1 MIDYTSA
8 ANIEGVKRRATLPD
22 NAAALYPD
30 DIICKILTAELHS
43 VIVPLLMSV
52 REDYLLHN
60 SDQDIVSGTNSYEI
74 PSRAVGQKL
83 KDVVLV
89 NSDGRESGI
98 SRIDTGN
105 IKDEPLSGSV
115 VSDRGFYFEDDRV
128 VLYPDGASFTQYDL
142 RMKYFRRPNNIIET
156 SSAGKITAINTGSK
170 IVTLDNLP
178 AAWTTATTFDF
189 IKGTPGFKSR
199 ADDKAITS
207 LSTVSKTLTFTDS
220 LPDGLIVGDWVA
232 ESGFSPIAQIPYD
245 VHNLLEQRAAVKV
258 LEEMGDSG
266 IKGAADVYKDMVD
279 RFMVLVTPRADG
291 SHKKIVSKNPLFGGG
306 SSSRRPPWW

>member
-30 DIICKILTAELHS
+30 DVICKLLTAELHS

-52 REDYLLHN
+52 REDYFLHY

-89 NSDGRESGI
+89 NSSGQESGI
-98 SRIDTGN
+98 ARIEPNN
-105 IKDEPLSGSV
+105 IKDEPFSGAIV
-115 VSDRGFYFEDDRV
+115 PDRGFYFEDDRI
-128 VLYPDGASFTQYDL
+128 VLIPDAAAFTQYDL
-142 RMKYFRRPNNIIET
+142 RMKYFRRPNNIVET
-156 SSAGKITAINTGSK
+156 SSAGRITAINTGSK
-170 IVTLDNLP
+170 QVTVSTIP
-178 AAWTTATTFDF
+178 TAWTTATTFDF
-189 IKGTPGFKSR
+189 IKGKPGFKSR
-199 ADDKAITS
+199 ADDQAITNINS
-207 LSTVSKTLTFTDS
+207 GTKVITFTAS
-220 LPDGLIVGDWVA
+220 LPEGLTVGDWVC

-245 VHNLLEQRAAVKV
+245 VHSLLEQRAAVKV
-258 LEEMGDSG
+258 LDEMGDSG
-266 IKGAADVYKDMVD
+266 IAGAADVYKDMVD

-291 SHKKIVSKNPLFGGG
+291 SPKKIVSKNPLFGSGH
-306 SSSRRPPWW
+306 SSRRPPWW